1 MNFKLNSLR
10 LLFACAL
17 GLVSVLSFADP
28 IDVRFNNPTCP
39 SGTQYCITAQVKA
52 GSGTNVKLGNS
63 TIFFSYN
70 TAAISSPTV
79 QTIHNFGTADGYGYQ
94 PQFGTYQSGSLGEGN
109 YNIIFGNTAD
119 AGNTITEVLSTTTWT
134 DVATFCF
141 TVVSSAT
148 NKNLTIVT
156 TAGYTGFNKSV
167 PNTSAD
173 EHTLGTITNST
184 TPTGTDCTIVPTGK
198 VVALKAL
205 LEGCY
210 NGTSLTTSLSTAPSL
225 LPTAQPYNVAPWN
238 YAGTETFSTIPT
250 GMTDWV
256 YVEAA
261 TLSGNTFTIVERHAA
276 ILKSNGDIVDAPSVS
291 GASTTGVTFNSL
303 TTGSPYYFIVKHRN
317 HIGIVTPASLTAA
330 SSMIYDFTTTNATI
344 TLGAATYIQQKSVA
358 GGKFALFAGNP
369 SGDSNVNALDYPLWK
384 LANPTTGQYRKEDL
398 DLNRNVNALD
408 YPKWKLNNPKTG
420 VSLPN

>member
-79 QTIHNFGTADGYGYQ
+79 QTIHNFGTGDGYGYQ

-109 YNIIFGNTAD
+109 YNIIFGNSAD

-184 TPTGTDCTIVPTGK
+184 TPTGTDCTIVPTGT
-198 VVALKAL
+198 VVALKAIL
-205 LEGCY
+205 QGANY
-210 NGTSLTTSLSTAPSL
+210 NGTTGLMSAGLTTVLPLSHPYTATPWQTVTAASLSSV
-225 LPTAQPYNVAPWN
+225 PTDMV
-238 YAGTETFSTIPT
+238 
-250 GMTDWV
+250 DWV

-261 TLSGNTFTIVERHAA
+261 TLSGTTYTVVERKVG
-276 ILKSNGDIVDAPSVS
+276 ILQRDGDIIDPA
-291 GASTTGVTFNSL
+291 GSTTGLTFSSL
-303 TTGSPYYFIVKHRN
+303 TNGSSYYFIVRHRN
-317 HIGIVTPASLTAA
+317 HLAVRSASLVSISTNAA
-330 SSMIYDFTTTNATI
+330 TYDFTNSNQLVGT
-344 TLGAATYIQQKSVA
+344 AAQQKSVA
-358 GGKFALFAGNP
+358 TGKFGLYAGDINQSGSITSADINQCKAANGQTGYRIQDVNLSTSVTAADINIVKANNGTAGLALPF
-369 SGDSNVNALDYPLWK
+369 
-384 LANPTTGQYRKEDL
+384 
-398 DLNRNVNALD
+398 
-408 YPKWKLNNPKTG
+408 
-420 VSLPN
+420 